1 MWASS
6 LPKVALLG
14 LDRVRMTVSFASSAA
29 SSIILAIVIVPD
41 VDPAL
46 MVRVPLAKV

>member
-1 MWASS
+1 MS

-14 LDRVRMTVSFASSAA
+14 SDKVTITVSLGSS
-29 SSIILAIVIVPD
+29 SESLTILAIVMVPD

-46 MVRVPLAKV
+46 IVSVPLARV